1 MARFD
6 TSAWLDA
13 GHILQR
19 EAARFADAARRE
31 LSELENTGGDGGVP
45 GLDQMIAGVLPAVME
60 AIDPTVA
67 GISEN
72 LAAEGGGLIE
82 TGESWAEMAA
92 EIEDM
97 DEEGA
102 S

>member
-1 MARFD
+1 MARLD
-6 TSAWLDA
+6 ISAWLDA
-13 GHILQR
+13 GKVLQTQ
-19 EAARFADAARRE
+19 ASRFAEAARRE
-31 LSELENTGGDGGVP
+31 LGGLESTGGDGGIP
-45 GLDQMIAGVLPAVME
+45 ELDQMIAGVLPAVME
-60 AIDPTVA
+60 AVDPTVA

-82 TGESWAEMAA
+82 TGESYAEMKA

-97 DEEGA
+97 DEEGE